1 MNTDASSSF
10 MPSVLDAADRIRQ
23 GTLTPVQLVEQS
35 LEAIKTHNS
44 TLNAFG
50 DVYTESALEQAR
62 ILTAEAQANQFRGP
76 LHGIP
81 FGIKDL
87 FSTANL
93 RTTRGS
99 LTGWFDPRSTN
110 TCTKRPAAQASSSP
124 ALNTA
129 NSYCTELLPNLP
141 TRRPISMRSGKAIDA
156 K

>member
-35 LEAIKTHNS
+35 LESIKTHNS

-99 LTGWFDPRSTN
+99 LTGHGQGHGVPLTHQGVKGQDN
-110 TCTKRPAAQASSSP
+110 TKRLSRAGF
-124 ALNTA
+124 
-129 NSYCTELLPNLP
+129 C
-141 TRRPISMRSGKAIDA
+141 
-156 K
+156 